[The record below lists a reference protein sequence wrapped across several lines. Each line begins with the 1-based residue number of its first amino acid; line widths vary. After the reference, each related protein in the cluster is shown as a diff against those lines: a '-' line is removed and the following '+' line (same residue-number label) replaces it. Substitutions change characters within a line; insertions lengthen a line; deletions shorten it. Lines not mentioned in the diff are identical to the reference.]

1 MREQSCLFQDISQHI
16 THVQTWNTTSNGDF
30 NLLNEF
36 SKVKNWKCDSFFFLI
51 VSGELGGNVT
61 DRKQGS
67 GMFGQRG
74 PRKTPAPARQQ
85 MSFVFV
91 YLCSCICICIWWE
104 TTENNVSR
112 VGERHLR
119 EPDTK
124 LTSSEWRRGG
134 ILSVTGVGGRSPD
147 TRLTTNH
154 RSSFAEIA
162 SGMQLTPW
170 SIHLCHRSFG
180 KPLPTNLNAVL
191 WESTPKVNVRHVIW
205 KGKWRRSQKMRAQ
218 KKRRRNKISKLSSH

>member
-1 MREQSCLFQDISQHI
+1 MFRLEIPQVMVILTCWMSFQKSRIGNVILSSFWLCPESWVGMSRIGNKGAECL
-16 THVQTWNTTSNGDF
+16 
-30 NLLNEF
+30 
-36 SKVKNWKCDSFFFLI
+36 
-51 VSGELGGNVT
+51 VSGVQERHL
-61 DRKQGS
+61 
-67 GMFGQRG
+67 
-74 PRKTPAPARQQ
+74 RQPD
-85 MSFVFV
+85 SKCHLYCVSVFV

-112 VGERHLR
+112 VRERHLR

-170 SIHLCHRSFG
+170 SIQLCHRSFG
-180 KPLPTNLNAVL
+180 KPLPTNLNAFL
-191 WESTPKVNVRHVIW
+191 WGSTPKVKVYVANVRHVIW
-205 KGKWRRSQKMRAQ
+205 KGKWSF
-218 KKRRRNKISKLSSH
+218 

>member
-1 MREQSCLFQDISQHI
+1 M
-16 THVQTWNTTSNGDF
+16 W
-30 NLLNEF
+30 
-36 SKVKNWKCDSFFFLI
+36 FFLLSDCVRRVGWECHGSETRERNVWSAGSKKDTCASQTTNVI
-51 VSGELGGNVT
+51 CICVS
-61 DRKQGS
+61 
-67 GMFGQRG
+67 
-74 PRKTPAPARQQ
+74 
-85 MSFVFV
+85 VFV

-112 VGERHLR
+112 VRERHLR

-180 KPLPTNLNAVL
+180 KPLPTNLNAFL
-191 WESTPKVNVRHVIW
+191 WESTPKVKVYVANVRHVIW
-205 KGKWRRSQKMRAQ
+205 KGKWSV
-218 KKRRRNKISKLSSH
+218 